1 MILLSG
7 KGFADLAFIPLSG
20 NSSKPAMI
28 VEFKYDK
35 SAETAIDQKNKT
47 GTSLLIEAPIFCIC
61 GNYL

>member
-20 NSSKPAMI
+20 NSHSLVLI

-35 SAETAIDQKNKT
+35 SAETAIDQIKT
-47 GTSLLIEAPIFCIC
+47 RQVRVS
-61 GNYL
+61 